1 MSTTSRFRATALLA
15 ALLLVLG
22 CAVFGSATP
31 VLSEVRFGRNVRV
44 GGHDFSNR
52 TYDRKNRAIIH
63 LHEREPRKP
72 GCAWRA
78 DGRGGRTEIC
88 HLRRKS
94 R

>member
-1 MSTTSRFRATALLA
+1 MGAASRFRATALLA
-15 ALLLVLG
+15 ALLFVLG
-22 CAVFGSATP
+22 CAVVGSATP

-63 LHEREPRKP
+63 LHEREPRRP

-78 DGRGGRTEIC
+78 DGRGGRIETC
-88 HLRRKS
+88 HLRMKQR
-94 R
+94 

>member
-1 MSTTSRFRATALLA
+1 MREAAPIA

-22 CAVFGSATP
+22 CAVFGP
-31 VLSEVRFGRNVRV
+31 VAPALAEVRFGSNVRV

-63 LHEREPRKP
+63 LYDRAPRRP
-72 GCAWRA
+72 GCSWRA
-78 DGRGGRTEIC
+78 DGRGERIEIC
-88 HLRRKS
+88 HLRRKP